1 MAFLKLFIAIAC
13 CLILL
18 CGGIALGQT
27 EAIPSPLPPEIAAPS
42 DTPYPGTIR
51 LVVDAT
57 DVKRHIFRIK
67 ETIPVQ
73 SGALTLL
80 YPKWIPGAHAPVGR
94 IDALAGLIV
103 KANGERVAWARD
115 TVDVFAFRV
124 DVPAGVTS
132 LDLEFQFLSAGEGNE
147 GLQAGGRIVMTPE
160 MLNLQWHSV
169 ALYPAGHFV
178 RQIMFEPSIRLPEG
192 WQFATALEIAS
203 ALGPLTTFK
212 PVSFETLVDSPL
224 FAGRY
229 AKKLDLDASG
239 AAPVRLNIFADRP
252 GLLEIKPE
260 HLEAH
265 RALAAQ
271 ANKLFNS
278 HHYDHYDFLLALTD
292 RLGRIGL
299 EHHRSSENATAPTYF
314 TEWDKNPDTRTLLPH
329 EFTHSWNGKFRRPKD
344 LWTPDYSMP
353 MRNSL
358 LWVYEGQTQYWG
370 EVLAAR
376 AGLLSKE
383 QALDALAETA
393 AIYQQRPGREWKS
406 LQDTTND
413 PIVAMRRMIPWRS
426 WQRSEDYY
434 SEGELLW
441 FDADTL
447 IRELSGGEKSLDDF
461 ARAFFGIGNGKWD
474 PVTYTFDD
482 VVRTLD
488 AVQPHN
494 WADFLHRHL
503 NSNSYSPLEGITRG
517 GYKLIYSDTPSDYF
531 KKMEKRR
538 KLTDLTY
545 SLGLIVDKENKLT
558 GVLWGGPAHSAGLTV
573 GTQIIAVDGVTY
585 DSDRLKEIVSD
596 AKKNSAPIELL
607 VKNGDRYS
615 TISIDYHEGLR
626 YPHLERAVGVPAR
639 LDEILAPRK

>member
-1 MAFLKLFIAIAC
+1 MIFRKLFIAVVF
-13 CLILL
+13 CLSPLR
-18 CGGIALGQT
+18 GGIAFGQI
-27 EAIPSPLPPEIAAPS
+27 EAIPPALPLEITAPA

-51 LVVDAT
+51 LAVDAT
-57 DVKRHIFRIK
+57 DIKRHIFRIK
-67 ETIPVQ
+67 ETIPVK

-80 YPKWIPGAHAPVGR
+80 YPRWIPGTHGPGGR

-103 KANGERVAWARD
+103 KANGERIAWVRD
-115 TVDVFAFRV
+115 TVDVFAFHV

-178 RQIMFEPSIRLPEG
+178 SQITFEPSVRLLDG
-192 WQFATALEIAS
+192 WQFATALETAS

-229 AKKLDLDASG
+229 AKKANLDVSE

-260 HLEAH
+260 QIEAH
-265 RALAAQ
+265 RALVTQ
-271 ANKLFNS
+271 ARKLFGS
-278 HHYDHYDFLLALTD
+278 HHYDRYEFLLALTD

-299 EHHRSSENATAPTYF
+299 EHHRSSENATAATYF

-344 LWTPDYSMP
+344 LWTANYSMP

-383 QALDALAETA
+383 QTFDALADTA
-393 AIYQQRPGREWKS
+393 AVYQQRPGREWKS

-413 PIVAMRRMIPWRS
+413 PIVAMRRAIPWRS

-434 SEGELLW
+434 SEGQLLW
-441 FDADTL
+441 LDADTL

-461 ARAFFGIGNGKWD
+461 ARSFFGIGDGKWD
-474 PVTYTFDD
+474 PVTYTFED
-482 VVRTLD
+482 VTRTLN
-488 AVQPHN
+488 AVQPYD
-494 WADFLHRHL
+494 WAGFLRRHL
-503 NSNSYSPLEGITRG
+503 DSNNFSPLDGVTRG
-517 GYKLIYSDTPSDYF
+517 GYKLVYSDTPSDYF
-531 KKMEKRR
+531 KKAEKRR
-538 KLTDLTY
+538 KVTDLTF

-573 GTQIIAVDGVTY
+573 GTQIVAVDGVAY
-585 DSDRLKEIVSD
+585 ESDRLKELVSD
-596 AKKNSAPIELL
+596 AKKNSAPIEFL

-615 TISIDYHEGLR
+615 TLSVDYHEGLR
-626 YPHLERAVGVPAR
+626 YPHLERDVSVPAR